1 MFVVFRLLFIC
12 FLSVPVFVLGSGV
25 GYSGGSWI
33 NTAVAHE
40 SSSGKVKNVIL
51 MIGDGMGVQQVSLAV
66 LYRQLSKNKMK
77 PLALEQL
84 LEQEANGLVRTSS
97 YGDIV
102 TDSAAAATV
111 MACGLK
117 TRNEMVGLDPKGYP
131 CETVLEK
138 AEKIGKATGL
148 VSTTRITHATPAAFV
163 GHQPFRDME
172 NEIAVDIVEG
182 HEVDVLLS
190 GGIRHFIP
198 QYKSDAVAMK
208 ASDLAECAD
217 LDSSLDG
224 KSKRSDS
231 KNLIQSAQGKGYQ
244 FVCNR
249 NQLQGIKADAQTKVL
264 GLFSSSVMPM
274 IQEREKISTLPSLS
288 DMTESALEI
297 LSKKENGFF
306 LMVEGG
312 LIDYAGH
319 DNDAGTL
326 LQETLDFDKA
336 LRVVL
341 DFAEKHQD
349 TLVLVTADHETG
361 GFGFAYGKKTGL
373 EMVLPSGL
381 KYTKPYDFADFAVF
395 SYLDTQKMSFR
406 AMLEPIEKKLYSEN
420 KQKGSEYGM
429 SQAVAELIKV
439 VETQSKYRLT
449 PAMAEEVLTR
459 KPGKKDAEP
468 HDFSSFYV
476 HESVHPDLLG
486 RVVADQNHVVW
497 ATGTHTSTPVPIMAV
512 GPSRYTDKVRGFIDN
527 TEIAKIIEQALKNP

>member
-1 MFVVFRLLFIC
+1 MSVVLRPLIC
-12 FLSVPVFVLGSGV
+12 VLFVLSFV
-25 GYSGGSWI
+25 SGGTLDRSGDFWI
-33 NTAVAHE
+33 RAAQAHE
-40 SSSGKVKNVIL
+40 SSPKKVKNVIL

-66 LYRQLSKNKMK
+66 LYRQLSKSRMD
-77 PLALEQL
+77 PLALERL
-84 LEQEANGLVRTSS
+84 LESKASGLVRTSS

-117 TRNEMVGLDPKGYP
+117 TRNEVVGLDPKGYP

-138 AEKIGKATGL
+138 AEKMGKATGL

-163 GHQPFRDME
+163 AHQPFRDME

-198 QYKSDAVAMK
+198 QYKSDTVAMK
-208 ASDLAECAD
+208 ASDLTECAG
-217 LDSSLDG
+217 LDPKLDG

-231 KNLIQSAQGKGYQ
+231 KNLVQSAQSKGYQ
-244 FVCNR
+244 FVCSR
-249 NQLQGIKADAQTKVL
+249 DQLKEIKPNAETKIL
-264 GLFSSSVMPM
+264 GLFANSVMPM

-288 DMTESALEI
+288 DMTVSALEI
-297 LSKKENGFF
+297 LSKKDNGFF

-336 LRVVL
+336 LQVVL
-341 DFAEKHQD
+341 EFAEKHQD

-361 GFGFAYGKKTGL
+361 GFGFAYGKKTGF
-373 EMVLPSGL
+373 EMILPSGL
-381 KYTKPYDFADFAVF
+381 KYTKPYDFADFSIF

-406 AMLEPIEKKLYSEN
+406 AMLEPIEKKLYGEN
-420 KQKGSEYGM
+420 KEKNSGYGM
-429 SQAVAELIKV
+429 SQAMAELIEV
-439 VETQSKYRLT
+439 VESQSKYRLT
-449 PAMAEEVLTR
+449 PAMAEQVLTR
-459 KPGKKDAEP
+459 KSGKKDAEP
-468 HDFSSFYV
+468 HDFASFYV

-486 RVVADQNHVVW
+486 RAVADQNHVVW
-497 ATGTHTSTPVPIMAV
+497 AAGTHTSTPVPIMAV
-512 GPSRYTDKVRGFIDN
+512 GPSHYTDRVRGFIDN
-527 TEIAKIIEQALKNP
+527 TEIAKIIEQALKNL